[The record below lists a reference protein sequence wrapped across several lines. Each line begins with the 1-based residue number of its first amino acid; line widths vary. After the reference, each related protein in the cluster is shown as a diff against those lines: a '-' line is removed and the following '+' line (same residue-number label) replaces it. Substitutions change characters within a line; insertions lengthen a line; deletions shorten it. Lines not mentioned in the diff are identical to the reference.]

1 MVDVTH
7 GAVGGI
13 PLAEVEDVELYHPKS
28 WVTKYVFSQD
38 AKVIAIQYSLTATS
52 IGLVALV
59 YAIIEAPSRG
69 WTDPLVMT
77 MFGLAA
83 VLIAVFLWWETR
95 TEHPMLQLSF
105 FENPRFSA
113 ASVAI
118 TLVFFAMF
126 GTVFLNTQYLQFV
139 LGFSPL
145 EAGFRV
151 MPVATMIVA
160 APLSA
165 RFAERFGTKRV
176 VTTGLLI
183 VAVAMSILAT
193 ITVDTGYG
201 RVAIALAILGAG
213 MGTAMAPATESIM
226 GSLPLAKAGVGSA
239 MNDTTRQIGGALGVA
254 ILGSILAS
262 SYGSDMAP
270 VVANLPGEAA
280 QIAGDSIGGAVAVA
294 SQIGEAGAR
303 LVETASAAFIGGM
316 EVAVWVAAGV
326 VLIGALITYLFLPAR
341 ALERSAE
348 SPRVDDVH

>member
-1 MVDVTH
+1 
-7 GAVGGI
+7 
-13 PLAEVEDVELYHPKS
+13 
-28 WVTKYVFSQD
+28 
-38 AKVIAIQYSLTATS
+38 
-52 IGLVALV
+52 
-59 YAIIEAPSRG
+59 
-69 WTDPLVMT
+69 
-77 MFGLAA
+77 MFGVAA

-113 ASVAI
+113 ASIAI

-139 LGFSPL
+139 LGFTPL

-176 VTTGLLI
+176 VTTGLII

-254 ILGSILAS
+254 ILGSVLAS
-262 SYGSDMAP
+262 SYSNAMAP

-280 QIAGDSIGGAVAVA
+280 ADGRGLDRRGGGGGIPDRRCRSAVGRSRVSAPSSAGWGSRSGWRLGVALARSDRHRAVPPRPTSGG
-294 SQIGEAGAR
+294 R
-303 LVETASAAFIGGM
+303 RTAS
-316 EVAVWVAAGV
+316 VA
-326 VLIGALITYLFLPAR
+326 
-341 ALERSAE
+341 
-348 SPRVDDVH
+348 VDDVH